1 MERLSP
7 PGRQARDLLR
17 RAATHEG
24 VVSDPDGALEPVIAQ
39 LRAAGVS
46 SERLAQGWRLQP
58 AFVPL
63 ELEALSAG
71 LPTVSIELHWQID
84 STQTRAHALAAHAGH
99 RPVLVL
105 AESQSAGRGRQ
116 GRSWHSPLGAN
127 IYYSLCWRSPRPAAA
142 QAGLA
147 LVVGLSLRR
156 ALADFGLDLKLKWPN
171 DLWLAGRK
179 LGGVLIDLLAR
190 PEGCRCVIGV
200 GINQRMPPT
209 AHAAIDQQWT
219 DLASALNPLPDRT
232 VLTTALVRTLLSD
245 LERFDQHGFAAFHAH
260 WAAADALLGQ
270 LVTLGD
276 AAQLVSGQVV
286 GVDELGRLLLE
297 NDGAVRAVVAGD
309 IHLQRS
315 TP

>member
-1 MERLSP
+1 M
-7 PGRQARDLLR
+7 
-17 RAATHEG
+17 AAIHDG
-24 VVSDPDGALEPVIAQ
+24 VVGDPDGVLEPVMAQ
-39 LRAAGVS
+39 LRAAGVA

-63 ELEALSAG
+63 DIAALSAS
-71 LPTVSIELHWQID
+71 LPGVSIELHWQID
-84 STQTRAHALAAHAGH
+84 STQTRAHALAAHAG
-99 RPVLVL
+99 RGPELIL

-116 GRSWHSPLGAN
+116 GRSWHSPLGAS
-127 IYYSLCWRSPRPAAA
+127 IYFTLCWRSARPAAA

-156 ALADFGLDLKLKWPN
+156 ALQAFGLDLKLKWPN

-209 AHAAIDQQWT
+209 ADRAIDQQWT
-219 DLASALNPLPDRT
+219 DLASALSPLPDRT
-232 VLTTALVRTLLSD
+232 LLAIALVRTLLGD
-245 LERFDQHGFAAFHAH
+245 LERFDRLGFAAFHTE

-270 LVTLGD
+270 SVTLRDG
-276 AAQLVSGQVV
+276 AQFVSGQVV

-297 NDGAVRAVVAGD
+297 NDGAVHAVVAGD

-315 TP
+315 KT